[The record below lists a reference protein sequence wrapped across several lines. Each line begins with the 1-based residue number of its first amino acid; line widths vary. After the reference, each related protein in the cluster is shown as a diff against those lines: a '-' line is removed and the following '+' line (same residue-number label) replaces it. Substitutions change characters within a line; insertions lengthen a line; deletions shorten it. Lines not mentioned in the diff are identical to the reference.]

1 MFFTFSQRLGFI
13 VTLVLALASAPA
25 SLIAQFTITTAVE
38 VPTTTAYATG
48 TVTMAGG
55 TLTFSSAET
64 SNAFTFGG
72 LEVQSGT
79 GNISLQNTAS
89 AAINLSLGATA
100 STLYEGVLSGPGSL
114 TKIGTSTLTLSGTN
128 TYTGGTAINLGVLNL
143 ASAGALGTSGTI
155 SFGGGTLQYSSS
167 NFPDYSSRF
176 SQAAG
181 QEWRID
187 VNGKSVTFATAFT
200 SVGGK
205 LIKSDSNPGGG
216 VPATL
221 ILTAN
226 NTYSGGTTINSGRL
240 KVGSGGN
247 TGSLGTGGVI
257 NNSIL
262 EYDRLDLLEES
273 NAISG
278 TGELTQ
284 SGSGRLVLTGANTY
298 AGVTTII
305 SGSGGIQVGKGA
317 TSGSLGAGGV
327 VNNANLSFARSDV
340 VTYADVI
347 SGTGSVTQAGTGTL
361 TLTGANTYSGGTT
374 ISFGTLQIGNN
385 GTIGSIAG
393 NVINNAT
400 LTFARSDDITFAQT
414 VSGIGKLIQNANST
428 LTLTGANTYS
438 GGTIVNTG
446 WINIGATNALASSGT
461 VYINANT
468 VAGSAGLRLGSNLT
482 QTIGALTYGGSDAV
496 IGAYNAVDLY
506 TGSTLT
512 LGGTVTYLATNN
524 PGPAYINS
532 VGGGTLA
539 LGGNRIFDIGNSTGT
554 NSELNIYVPITG
566 AGFSLTKAGA
576 GRLFLTAANT
586 YTGGTIITG
595 GELFTLAS
603 SNNVLPSGGDLTLNT
618 ITPGSYGDFIIG
630 AGATQTIGALTF
642 GGPNATSTSTNRVF
656 LNGPGSTLTLGGDV
670 TYIATN
676 NPLMAGIY
684 GTTGT
689 LNLGGNRVFNIG
701 DSSSASTAELVI
713 ASALAGTGFS
723 LTKTGA
729 GWLALTGSNTYTGG
743 TTISAGT
750 LELNNSTVLGDI
762 VNNASLV
769 VNNSVD
775 GTYAGNISG
784 TGAVIKGINT
794 SILTLTGNNTFTGGL
809 TLNGPVSVSSDSNL
823 GAASGSL
830 TFNNN
835 SLITTANMALASTRS
850 VVLASGSTYGGFS
863 PNSGTTLTYGGVIS
877 GLGGLY
883 KWNSGTLTLTG
894 ANTYTGDT
902 TIGYGILQ
910 VGANGTTGSI
920 LGHIVENATLTFAR
934 SDNVT
939 FASTI
944 SGTGGLIQAG
954 AGTLTLTGAN
964 TYAGGTTISSG
975 ILQVGA
981 NGTIG
986 SILGNIVDNATLT
999 FARSDN
1005 VTFANIISGTG
1016 GFVQAGAGTL
1026 IFSNNNTYAGGTLI
1040 SNGTLQLGNGAA
1052 AGMHGLGDVVNN
1064 SHLIFNRSDGG
1075 HYDQVI
1081 SGTGDVTKAGA
1092 GTLIYTRDNTYSG
1105 GTIISDGA
1113 IQVGRNSY
1121 DPADPY
1127 ELITNTGGTTGS
1139 IGAGPVL
1146 NNSHLIFNRSD
1157 NISYTGTV
1165 TGTGDFIKNGSGAL
1179 TISSNA
1185 NAFSGGVVIN
1195 AGKLLVTNSAGSAT
1209 GSGAVNVNN
1218 GAAFGG
1224 TGLISGALI
1233 INGGGSVSP
1242 GSSPGQLQVGNGTT
1256 FASGGHYVFEINNT
1270 AGAPGTNW
1278 DLLSISGGLTI
1289 SATVSTPFVLDLVS
1303 LNAGNTNGL
1312 LANFD
1317 PTLAYSWKF
1326 VTTTTGITGF
1336 SAGAFQYNASN
1347 FSNSL
1352 DIGHFYVSQAGND
1365 LYLNFTPVPEPTTW
1379 VLLSLGLSSVL
1390 LSLRRKSRAR
1400 LVE

>member
-1 MFFTFSQRLGFI
+1 MLLPSYHRLGLI
-13 VTLVLALASAPA
+13 VTLVSALANLSY
-25 SLIAQFTITTAVE
+25 AQITITTAITD
-38 VPTTTAYATG
+38 PSTAYLATD

-55 TLTFSSAET
+55 TLSFASSET
-64 SNAFTFGG
+64 SNLFALGG
-72 LEVQSGT
+72 LAAAQTGT
-79 GNISLQNTAS
+79 GYNIILQNTAS
-89 AAINLSLGATA
+89 AAIGLSVGDNNA
-100 STLYEGVLSGPGSL
+100 STLYAGVLSGAGSL
-114 TKIGTSTLTLSGTN
+114 TKI
-128 TYTGGTAINLGVLNL
+128 
-143 ASAGALGTSGTI
+143 
-155 SFGGGTLQYSSS
+155 
-167 NFPDYSSRF
+167 
-176 SQAAG
+176 
-181 QEWRID
+181 
-187 VNGKSVTFATAFT
+187 
-200 SVGGK
+200 
-205 LIKSDSNPGGG
+205 
-216 VPATL
+216 
-221 ILTAN
+221 
-226 NTYSGGTTINSGRL
+226 
-240 KVGSGGN
+240 
-247 TGSLGTGGVI
+247 
-257 NNSIL
+257 
-262 EYDRLDLLEES
+262 
-273 NAISG
+273 
-278 TGELTQ
+278 
-284 SGSGRLVLTGANTY
+284 
-298 AGVTTII
+298 
-305 SGSGGIQVGKGA
+305 
-317 TSGSLGAGGV
+317 
-327 VNNANLSFARSDV
+327 
-340 VTYADVI
+340 
-347 SGTGSVTQAGTGTL
+347 GTGTL

-566 AGFSLTKAGA
+566 AGFSLTKAGT

-775 GTYAGNISG
+775 GTYSGNISG

-910 VGANGTTGSI
+910 VGANGTT
-920 LGHIVENATLTFAR
+920 
-934 SDNVT
+934 
-939 FASTI
+939 
-944 SGTGGLIQAG
+944 
-954 AGTLTLTGAN
+954 
-964 TYAGGTTISSG
+964 
-975 ILQVGA
+975 
-981 NGTIG
+981 G

>member
-1 MFFTFSQRLGFI
+1 MLLPSYHRLGLI
-13 VTLVLALASAPA
+13 VTLVSALANLSY
-25 SLIAQFTITTAVE
+25 AQITITTAITD
-38 VPTTTAYATG
+38 PSTAYLATD

-55 TLTFSSAET
+55 TLSFASSET
-64 SNAFTFGG
+64 SNLFALGG
-72 LEVQSGT
+72 LAAAQTGT
-79 GNISLQNTAS
+79 GYNIILQNTAS
-89 AAINLSLGATA
+89 AAIGLSVGDNNA
-100 STLYEGVLSGPGSL
+100 STLYAGVLSGAGSL
-114 TKIGTSTLTLSGTN
+114 TKI
-128 TYTGGTAINLGVLNL
+128 
-143 ASAGALGTSGTI
+143 
-155 SFGGGTLQYSSS
+155 
-167 NFPDYSSRF
+167 
-176 SQAAG
+176 
-181 QEWRID
+181 
-187 VNGKSVTFATAFT
+187 
-200 SVGGK
+200 
-205 LIKSDSNPGGG
+205 
-216 VPATL
+216 
-221 ILTAN
+221 
-226 NTYSGGTTINSGRL
+226 
-240 KVGSGGN
+240 
-247 TGSLGTGGVI
+247 
-257 NNSIL
+257 
-262 EYDRLDLLEES
+262 
-273 NAISG
+273 
-278 TGELTQ
+278 
-284 SGSGRLVLTGANTY
+284 
-298 AGVTTII
+298 
-305 SGSGGIQVGKGA
+305 
-317 TSGSLGAGGV
+317 
-327 VNNANLSFARSDV
+327 
-340 VTYADVI
+340 
-347 SGTGSVTQAGTGTL
+347 GTGTL

-775 GTYAGNISG
+775 GTYSGNISG

-883 KWNSGTLTLTG
+883 KWNS
-894 ANTYTGDT
+894 
-902 TIGYGILQ
+902 
-910 VGANGTTGSI
+910 
-920 LGHIVENATLTFAR
+920 
-934 SDNVT
+934 
-939 FASTI
+939 
-944 SGTGGLIQAG
+944 
-954 AGTLTLTGAN
+954 GTLTLTGAN